1 LRAAL
6 KQSGLRQLRRPYFTL
21 PKVLPVALSI
31 QWTLE
36 QAGHLNCSM
45 RSPLSFSQPA
55 KWRLDVK
62 AGVRA
67 TEYDEIIHA
76 ALCPKI
82 AFLKN
87 NN

>member
-1 LRAAL
+1 MDLRAGGTFKLLYAL
-6 KQSGLRQLRRPYFTL
+6 ATFL
-21 PKVLPVALSI
+21 LS
-31 QWTLE
+31 E
-36 QAGHLNCSM
+36 
-45 RSPLSFSQPA
+45 PA